1 MGVNTVGNRVFAT
14 LLMLP
19 YLACASASPSAQP
32 SNTVFAGDDL
42 VGCVYRTF
50 ATSTEYFPEAEVHAD
65 RDLLRDIEDI
75 YADGL
80 EEWGWRRVGY
90 GERAAFVL
98 EAIVSQ
104 SNQRSDIVQGVIEM
118 SPLSTTHR
126 DATFARMDGAL
137 DASSFYYFGF
147 SQVTEIFTRR
157 DSVASSARSAIVED
171 GKWLARGMEQESIA
185 RLCSWRKEL
194 AEEGLEIEEIRAEL
208 VLEMVEVRKRARQ
221 RKELKIQ
228 AEEVR

>member
-1 MGVNTVGNRVFAT
+1 MGVRALAILSTCAC
-14 LLMLP
+14 
-19 YLACASASPSAQP
+19 LACASAPPPAPSLSETRAE
-32 SNTVFAGDDL
+32 DL

-50 ATSTEYFPEAEVHAD
+50 ATSIEYFPEAEVLAD

-137 DASSFYYFGF
+137 DASPFYYLGF

-157 DSVASSARSAIVED
+157 DSVASSTRSAIVED

-221 RKELKIQ
+221 RKELKIR
-228 AEEVR
+228 AEEAQ